1 MTLPGGPA
9 DKLGNRYETWWTV
22 SALVRML
29 RGDADALRIEGLGV
43 EKAEFVVTAG
53 ARRELHQAKRSH
65 RRGKWSLAELA
76 SDGLLQEIGNALTGD
91 DDRFVFASGSDAREL
106 ADLCEAARD
115 AESAPEFERAFLA
128 SGTRKASFERLCNH
142 WRKCD
147 VSAAL
152 YRLRRIEVRTIDE
165 RSLEEQT
172 RWAVQALFLED
183 PVRVL
188 SELRAIVNDSVHR
201 TITREALIEKLAG
214 RGYRRRRL
222 SSPGQAGA
230 AVRDVTD
237 RYLDAARRR
246 LIRGTLVSRP
256 AAETLLSRLGKTAT
270 ESVLTGKAGAGK
282 TACVV
287 EVAEALRE
295 RGSPVLAF
303 RFDHVL
309 SASSAADVGRRLEL
323 EESPVLVLAAA
334 AEAAGRPGVLIVDQ
348 VDAVSSMSGRSSG
361 AFDVVEKLLN
371 EARCVRP
378 RAAVHAVVVCREFD
392 WKNDH
397 RLRGLVP
404 EDAQVQVDV
413 AEFTA
418 DDVKTILDDAGFDSN
433 RFRERQLKLLRL
445 PQNLS
450 LFLEAGFDASRTPSF
465 GTAKDLFDK
474 YWDEKRRLV
483 EERAAPLPDQWMEVV
498 TTLCDAMTSEQQLS
512 VPRERLDKFSPAY
525 VERLASEGVIVF
537 AGRRC
542 GFGHESFFDYCFA
555 RVFVRRPESMT
566 AFLKESEQHLFRRAQ
581 VRQVLAYL
589 RDADP
594 SRYVRE
600 LRGLLADEAIRPH
613 LKDLALALLAGVDD
627 PRDEEWTIW
636 EPLLQPAIEAI
647 AADEPNPDKLS
658 ALAWRRF
665 SWPSPWFD
673 VGDRRLIQG
682 WLASDNDRLI
692 DEAVNYLRLH
702 QRHAPDR
709 VAELL
714 EPYAD
719 ADAGGEWATRLRWV
733 VSWAEHHTSR
743 RFFEL
748 ALRLVGNG
756 VLDEARG
763 PVASNS
769 TFWDMFHDLDENRPE
784 WAPELVAGRLRR
796 RFTVIRAAG
805 GNLRGRKL
813 LDDDHSSGRM
823 VKMVGISAKRAPAAV
838 VEHLLPVIL
847 DVSDSTL
854 IDGEPP
860 KLDEV
865 WPILFRSAHPGGEN
879 ACLDGLARSLAA
891 LAREGS
897 AALRDV
903 IADLRRRDTHVA
915 NHLLLAL
922 YAGGP
927 ARYADDAVSLLCDE
941 PWRFKCGFSDSPRWC
956 AMKAIEAVGPQCAP
970 DNRKRLEETI
980 LRYVPPCERSKQG
993 YKSYGR
999 ARFDL
1004 LSAIPAELRSDRARK
1019 HFEELERKFG
1029 EPTSEPREIAIKEVR
1044 SPIEKAA
1051 ADRMT
1056 DDQWMSAVRKHH
1068 SEDGMR
1074 SWSEPLRGGAWELSE
1089 VLEKRVKKE
1098 PERFARLALRFP
1110 ADANPLYLSRALAA
1124 LKEAKIA
1131 SALKLQVCRKAFA
1144 ESVESCG
1151 SSIAGVLGGIEDP
1164 LPDDAV
1170 RMLHRLA
1177 TEHED
1182 PSREAWREDAGGGQ
1196 PYYGGDMY
1204 FNGVNTTRGRAAE
1217 AMGKLIVADSAYVDR
1232 FRPTLEKM
1240 VRDSSAAVRS
1250 CVAGTLRAV
1259 AWSDAA
1265 LGASLFLRM
1274 DLSEDRLLATRHV
1287 SEFIRVAL
1295 HAGFSAL
1302 RPIVERM
1309 LRSSEPD
1316 VCKAGARLASSAAL
1330 SHESAAALV
1339 DEALRGGAPQRLGVA
1354 QVAAANIDVPQC
1366 RAWSEATL
1374 LKLFDDDDAEVRHE
1388 AASCFRQL
1396 PDETLDTYEGL
1407 IAAFCDSRAFQEDSF
1422 SLLYALKESRRR
1434 LPGTTCLVCEKFLD
1448 RFTDEARDIRTGRAA
1463 DAHYVPP
1470 LVFRTYQQHL
1480 NDEWTSRALDLTDR
1494 LCLERI
1500 GGAEDEFENYER

>member
-29 RGDADALRIEGLGV
+29 RGDADALRIEEPGV

-65 RRGKWSLAELA
+65 RCGKWSLAALA
-76 SDGLLQEIGNALTGD
+76 SDGLLQKIGDALTGN
-91 DDRFVFASGSDAREL
+91 DDRFVFVSGSDAREL
-106 ADLCEAARD
+106 ADMCEAARD
-115 AESAPEFERAFLA
+115 AESAPEFERAFLV
-128 SGTRKASFERLCNH
+128 SRTRKASFKTLCDH
-142 WRKCD
+142 WGRCD
-147 VSAAL
+147 VSAVL
-152 YRLRRIEVRTIDE
+152 DRLRRIEVRTIDE
-165 RSLEEQT
+165 RGLEEQT
-172 RWAVQALFLED
+172 RRGIQALFLAD
-183 PVRVL
+183 PGRVL
-188 SELRAIVNDSVHR
+188 SELRAIVSDSVHR
-201 TITREALIEKLAG
+201 TITGEALIEKLAG
-214 RGYRRRRL
+214 RGCRRRRL
-222 SSPGQAGA
+222 SSPGQARA
-230 AVRDVTD
+230 AVRDATD

-256 AAETLLSRLGKTAT
+256 AAETLLSRLGATAT

-323 EESPVLVLAAA
+323 EESPVLALAAA

-348 VDAVSSMSGRSSG
+348 VDAVSAMSGRSSG
-361 AFDVVEKLLN
+361 AFDVVAELLN
-371 EARCVRP
+371 EARGVRP
-378 RAAVHAVVVCREFD
+378 RVAVHTVVVCREFD

-397 RLRGLVP
+397 RLRRLVP

-433 RFRERQLKLLRL
+433 RFRKRQLKLLRL

-450 LFLEAGFDASRTPSF
+450 LFLEAGFNASRTPAF

-483 EERAAPLPDQWMEVV
+483 EERVAPSPDQWMEVV

-512 VPRERLDKFSPAY
+512 VPKERLDAFSPAY

-555 RVFVRRPESMT
+555 RVFVHRPESLT
-566 AFLKESEQHLFRRAQ
+566 AFIKGSEQHLFRRAQ

-594 SRYVRE
+594 GRYVRE

-647 AADEPNPDKLS
+647 AAGEPNPDKLS

-673 VGDRRLIQG
+673 VADRRLIQG

-702 QRHAPDR
+702 QSHAPDR

-714 EPYAD
+714 EPH
-719 ADAGGEWATRLRWV
+719 ADAGGEWASRLRWV
-733 VSWAEHHTSR
+733 VSWAKHHTSR

-784 WAPELVAGRLRR
+784 WAPELVAGRIRR

-813 LDDDHSSGRM
+813 LDDGHSSGRM
-823 VKMVGISAKRAPAAV
+823 VKMLGTSAKCAPAAV
-838 VEHLLPVIL
+838 VEHLLSVVL

-854 IDGEPP
+854 IGEEPP
-860 KLDEV
+860 KLDAV
-865 WPILFRSAHPGGEN
+865 WPILFRSADPSGEN

-897 AALRDV
+897 ADLGDV

-956 AMKAIEAVGPQCAP
+956 AMKTIEAVGPQCAP
-970 DNRKRLEETI
+970 ENRKRLEETI
-980 LRYVPPCERSKQG
+980 LRYVPPYERSEQG

-1004 LSAIPAELRSDRARK
+1004 LSAIPAELRSDRTRRR
-1019 HFEELERKFG
+1019 FEELKRKFG
-1029 EPTSEPREIAIKEVR
+1029 EPTSEPREIAFKEVR

-1051 ADRMT
+1051 AGRMT
-1056 DDQWMSAVRKHH
+1056 DDQWMGAVRKHR
-1068 SEDGMR
+1068 SEDGVR
-1074 SWSEPLRGGAWELSE
+1074 SWREPLRGGAWQLSG
-1089 VLEKRVKKE
+1089 VLEECVKEE
-1098 PERFARLALRFP
+1098 PERFAQLALRFP
-1110 ADANPLYLSRALAA
+1110 ADAHPLYLSRALAA

-1170 RMLHRLA
+1170 RMLHQLA

-1182 PSREAWREDAGGGQ
+1182 PFREAWREDAGGGQ

-1217 AMGKLIVADSAYVDR
+1217 AMGKLILADSAYVDR

-1240 VRDSSAAVRS
+1240 VHDSSAAVRS

-1259 AWSDAA
+1259 ARSDAA
-1265 LGASLFLRM
+1265 RGASLFLRM

-1287 SEFIRVAL
+1287 YEFIRVAL
-1295 HAGFSAL
+1295 HADFSEL

-1316 VCKAGARLASSAAL
+1316 VCKAGARLASIAAL

-1354 QVAAANIDVPQC
+1354 QVAAANLDVPQG

-1422 SLLYALKESRRR
+1422 PLLYALKESRRR

-1448 RFTDEARDIRTGRAA
+1448 RFAGEARDIRTGRYA